1 MTGMRT
7 RVAQASPIG
16 RPCRP
21 PFVSAPGRRQRCAR
35 LGNRTGKRL
44 LIAVFGVFL
53 AACGGP
59 EESPE
64 ARIKDLV
71 SRAEQ
76 AAEDHDLSVFRDS
89 VSDDYQDD
97 HGYNRQTVLRLV
109 QGMLLRNR
117 NIHLLSLV
125 REVRVE
131 DGSAHA
137 RVLVA
142 MASRPIESADA
153 LLNVRADLMRFDVQF
168 ILEGDEWRVRA
179 VDWERAEPGD
189 FL

>member
-1 MTGMRT
+1 MRT
-7 RVAQASPIG
+7 VRTDAVQVLAID
-16 RPCRP
+16 RPSRLAIEA
-21 PFVSAPGRRQRCAR
+21 APGPAR
-35 LGNRTGKRL
+35 GSRFGNGMAKRL
-44 LIAVFGVFL
+44 LIALFGVYL

-59 EESPE
+59 QESPE

-131 DGSAHA
+131 NGSAYA

-153 LLNVRADLMRFDVQF
+153 LLNVRADLMRFDVQLV
-168 ILEGDEWRVRA
+168 LESDEWRVRA

>member
-1 MTGMRT
+1 M
-7 RVAQASPIG
+7 VEASSVG
-16 RPCRP
+16 CPCLR
-21 PFVSAPGRRQRCAR
+21 PFVEAPGNRRRSR
-35 LGNRTGKRL
+35 PGHGKAKYSI
-44 LIAVFGVFL
+44 IAVLGLFL

-64 ARIKDLV
+64 ARIKDLI

-117 NIHLLSLV
+117 SIHLLSLV
-125 REVRVE
+125 REVRVG
-131 DGSAHA
+131 DGTAHA

-153 LLNVRADLMRFDVQF
+153 LLNVRADLMRFDVQLV
-168 ILEGDEWRVRA
+168 LEGDEWWVRA
-179 VDWERAEPGD
+179 VDWERAEMAD

>member
-7 RVAQASPIG
+7 LVVQGPFIG
-16 RPCRP
+16 QPCHC
-21 PFVSAPGRRQRCAR
+21 PFVSAPGGSRRCTR
-35 LGNRTGKRL
+35 LGNGTAKLL
-44 LIAVFGVFL
+44 LIAVVGVFV

-97 HGYNRQTVLRLV
+97 HGYNRQAVLRLV
-109 QGMLLRNR
+109 QGMLLRNQ

-131 DGSAHA
+131 NGSAYA
-137 RVLVA
+137 RILVA
-142 MASRPIESADA
+142 MSSRPIESADA
-153 LLNVRADLMRFDVQF
+153 LLNVRADLMRFDVQLV
-168 ILEGDEWRVRA
+168 LESDEWRVRA
-179 VDWERAEPGD
+179 VDWQRAEPGD

>member
-1 MTGMRT
+1 MTGMHT
-7 RVAQASPIG
+7 LVVQG
-16 RPCRP
+16 LCFGQPCPR
-21 PFVSAPGRRQRCAR
+21 PFVSAPCGRRRYAR
-35 LGNRTGKRL
+35 LRNGTAKLL
-44 LIAVFGVFL
+44 LIAVVGAFL

-89 VSDDYQDD
+89 VSDDYQDN

-131 DGSAHA
+131 DDSAYA

-153 LLNVRADLMRFDVQF
+153 LLNVRADLMRFDVRLV
-168 ILEGDEWRVRA
+168 LESDEWRVRA

>member
-1 MTGMRT
+1 MTAVRT
-7 RVAQASPIG
+7 EAVQSPANDRSRRLAIEA
-16 RPCRP
+16 
-21 PFVSAPGRRQRCAR
+21 APGPGRGTW
-35 LGNRTGKRL
+35 LGNRTATRL
-44 LIAVFGVFL
+44 FAAVLGVFL

-59 EESPE
+59 QESPE

-109 QGMLLRNR
+109 QGMLLRNQ

-131 DGSAHA
+131 NGSAYA

-153 LLNVRADLMRFDVQF
+153 LLNVRADLMRFDVQLV
-168 ILEGDEWRVRA
+168 LESDEWRVRA